1 MEIAIWVGVPVLVI
15 AAIAVAVL
23 YWLSR
28 KDLKEKRAEL
38 EVQRVEVDKVHAE
51 ADAQAKDIIL
61 KAKDDALKMRD
72 EAEAENKRRRADLQR
87 EDERLRQRREA
98 LDKRVEQIE
107 NRDRKLEHKEKELER
122 ARVNLG
128 EIEQKKMQELQQV
141 AQMSLDDARKL
152 LLQQVEKDTRQDAA
166 RIIREIETQAR
177 DEGERRAR
185 EIITTAI
192 ERVASDQVVESTV
205 SLVPLPNDEMK
216 GRIIGKQ
223 GRNIRAIEIATGVDL
238 VVDDTP
244 EAVILSSHNPIR
256 REVARLA
263 LQKLISDGRI
273 QPGRIEKIVESAE
286 KEVNQMIVEA
296 GESAVLEL
304 GVGPLHPEL
313 IKMLGALRFR
323 TSYGQNVLAH
333 SVETAH
339 LAGMIAAEVHADV
352 KAAKLGALMH
362 DIGKAVTHETGGAH
376 ALIGAD
382 MAKKYGLS
390 DTVRNIIASHHGEE
404 EPKYVEAV
412 LVVAAD
418 AVSGARPGARRESL
432 EQYLKRVEALE
443 SMANGFTGV
452 QQAYAIQAGREL
464 RIIVKPENIDDLG
477 AINLSKMIARRVE
490 ESLEYP
496 GQIKVTVIRETR
508 ATEFAK

>member
-1 MEIAIWVGVPVLVI
+1 MEAVIVGLGVGLVVAVI
-15 AAIAVAVL
+15 AGVVIYSL
-23 YWLSR
+23 QQKTLT
-28 KDLKEKRAEL
+28 EKRAAIDARNA
-38 EVQRVEVDKVHAE
+38 EVTRKATEAE
-51 ADAQAKDIIL
+51 AQAKDIIL
-61 KAKDDALKMRD
+61 KAKDDALNMRD
-72 EAEAENKRRRADLQR
+72 QAESENKRHRIELQR
-87 EDERLRQRREA
+87 EEERLRQRREA
-98 LDKRVEQIE
+98 TDRRLEQVE
-107 NRDRKLEHKEKELER
+107 NRDRKLEQKDKELEKGR
-122 ARVNLG
+122 ASLA
-128 EIEQKKMQELQQV
+128 EIEQKKLAELQRVSGLTVEEAKQ
-141 AQMSLDDARKL
+141 L
-152 LLQQVEKDTRQDAA
+152 LLQQVEKETRQDGA

-177 DEGERRAR
+177 EEGERRAR

-273 QPGRIEKIVESAE
+273 QPGRIEKIVEAAE
-286 KEVNQMIVEA
+286 KEVNQTIIEA
-296 GESAVLEL
+296 GESAALE
-304 GVGPLHPEL
+304 VGIGGLHPEI
-313 IKMLGALRFR
+313 IKLLGALKFR

-333 SVETAH
+333 VVETAH
-339 LAGMIAAEVHADV
+339 LAGMIASEVHADA
-352 KAAKLGALMH
+352 KAAKMGALLH

-382 MAKKYGLS
+382 IARKYGVPEI
-390 DTVRNIIASHHGEE
+390 VRNIIASHHGEE
-404 EPKYVEAV
+404 EPKSVEAV

-443 SMANGFTGV
+443 TMANAFPGV
-452 QQAYAIQAGREL
+452 HQSYAIQAGREI
-464 RIIVKPENIDDLG
+464 RIIVKPEQIDDLG

>member
-1 MEIAIWVGVPVLVI
+1 MEYVVAVVGGLIVAVI
-15 AAIAVAVL
+15 ASAVFYL
-23 YWLSR
+23 LQR
-28 KDLKEKRAEL
+28 KDLSEKRAEL
-38 EVQRVEVDKVHAE
+38 EAQRVAAEKTAAE

-61 KAKDDALKMRD
+61 KAKDESLKLRD
-72 EAEAENKRRRADLQR
+72 EAEADNKRRRLEMQR
-87 EDERLRQRREA
+87 EEDRLRQRREA
-98 LDKRVEQIE
+98 LDRRLEQVE
-107 NRDRKLEHKEKELER
+107 NRDRKLEHKEKDLDKVR
-122 ARVNLG
+122 ANLV
-128 EIEQKKMQELQQV
+128 EIEQKKLAELQQV
-141 AQMSLDDARKL
+141 ANMTTEDAKQL
-152 LLQQVEKDTRQDAA
+152 LLQQVEKDTRQDAS
-166 RIIREIETQAR
+166 RIIREIENQAR
-177 DEGERRAR
+177 EEGDRRAR

-273 QPGRIEKIVESAE
+273 QPGRIEKIVEAAE
-286 KEVNQMIVEA
+286 KEVNQSIIEA
-296 GESAVLEL
+296 GETAALE
-304 GVGPLHPEL
+304 VGAGGLHPEV
-313 IKMLGALRFR
+313 IKLLGALKFR

-339 LAGMIAAEVHADV
+339 LAGMIAAELGADI
-352 KAAKLGALMH
+352 KAAKLGALLH
-362 DIGKAVTHETGGAH
+362 DIGKAVTHEMGGAH
-376 ALIGAD
+376 ALIGSDLAR
-382 MAKKYGLS
+382 KYGVP
-390 DTVRNIIASHHGEE
+390 DKVANIIASHHGEE
-404 EPKYVEAV
+404 ESKSLEAV
-412 LVVAAD
+412 LVAAAD

-443 SMANGFTGV
+443 SMANSFPGV
-452 QQAYAIQAGREL
+452 HQSYAIQAGREL
-464 RIIVKPENIDDLG
+464 RIIVKPEQIDDLG
-477 AINLSKMIARRVE
+477 AINLSKMIARKVE

>member
-1 MEIAIWVGVPVLVI
+1 M
-15 AAIAVAVL
+15 
-23 YWLSR
+23 
-28 KDLKEKRAEL
+28 
-38 EVQRVEVDKVHAE
+38 
-51 ADAQAKDIIL
+51 
-61 KAKDDALKMRD
+61 
-72 EAEAENKRRRADLQR
+72 
-87 EDERLRQRREA
+87 
-98 LDKRVEQIE
+98 
-107 NRDRKLEHKEKELER
+107 
-122 ARVNLG
+122 
-128 EIEQKKMQELQQV
+128 
-141 AQMSLDDARKL
+141 
-152 LLQQVEKDTRQDAA
+152 
-166 RIIREIETQAR
+166 
-177 DEGERRAR
+177 
-185 EIITTAI
+185 
-192 ERVASDQVVESTV
+192 
-205 SLVPLPNDEMK
+205 
-216 GRIIGKQ
+216 
-223 GRNIRAIEIATGVDL
+223 
-238 VVDDTP
+238 DDTP

-296 GESAVLEL
+296 GEGAVLEL

-339 LAGMIAAEVHADV
+339 LAGMIAAEVHADI

-443 SMANGFTGV
+443 SMANGFPGV

-477 AINLSKMIARRVE
+477 SINLSKMIARKVE

>member
-1 MEIAIWVGVPVLVI
+1 MEYVLAIVVGLLV
-15 AAIAVAVL
+15 AAIASAVIYL
-23 YWLSR
+23 LQR
-28 KDLKEKRAEL
+28 KDFAEKKAEIEAQRAEVEKRI
-38 EVQRVEVDKVHAE
+38 AE
-51 ADAQAKDIIL
+51 AEAHAQDIIL
-61 KAKDDALKMRD
+61 KGKDEALKLRD
-72 EAEAENKRRRADLQR
+72 EAEADSKRRRSDLQR
-87 EDERLRQRREA
+87 EEDRLRQRREA
-98 LDKRVEQIE
+98 LDRRLEQVE
-107 NRDRKLEHKEKELER
+107 NRDRKLEHKEKELDRIR
-122 ARVNLG
+122 ANLN
-128 EIEQKKMQELQQV
+128 EVEQRKLEELQRLSNLTV
-141 AQMSLDDARKL
+141 EDAKQL
-152 LLQQVEKDTRQDAA
+152 LLQQVEKETRQDAA

-177 DEGERRAR
+177 EEGERRAR

-263 LQKLISDGRI
+263 LTKLISDGRI

-286 KEVNQMIVEA
+286 KEVNDAIIEA
-296 GESAVLEL
+296 GESAALE
-304 GVGPLHPEL
+304 VGAGGLHPEI
-313 IKMLGALRFR
+313 IKLLGSLKFR

-333 SVETAH
+333 AVETAH
-339 LAGMIAAEVHADV
+339 LAGMIAAEVGADV
-352 KAAKLGALMH
+352 KAAKLGALLH

-382 MAKKYGLS
+382 IARKYGVP
-390 DTVRNIIASHHGEE
+390 DKVANIIASHHAEE
-404 EPKYVEAV
+404 EPKSLEAV

-443 SMANGFTGV
+443 TMANSFPGV
-452 QQAYAIQAGREL
+452 QQSYAIQAGREL
-464 RIIVKPENIDDLG
+464 RIIVKPEHIDDLG
-477 AINLSKMIARRVE
+477 AINLSKMIARKVE

>member
-1 MEIAIWVGVPVLVI
+1 MDIVVAILGGLIV
-15 AAIAVAVL
+15 AVSASAVL
-23 YWLSR
+23 YLLQR
-28 KDLKEKRAEL
+28 KDFAEKKAEL
-38 EVQRVEVDKVHAE
+38 EAQHAEVEKKSAE
-51 ADAQAKDIIL
+51 ADAHAKDIIL
-61 KAKDDALKMRD
+61 KAKDEALKMRD
-72 EAEAENKRRRADLQR
+72 EAEGENKRRRLDLQR
-87 EDERLRQRREA
+87 EDERLRQRRET
-98 LDKRVEQIE
+98 LDRRLEQVE
-107 NRDRKLEHKEKELER
+107 NRDRKLEHKEKDLDRIR
-122 ARVNLG
+122 ASLN
-128 EIEQKKMQELQQV
+128 EIEQKKLEELQRV
-141 AQMSLDDARKL
+141 SAMTTEDAKQL

-166 RIIREIETQAR
+166 RIIREIEMQAR
-177 DEGERRAR
+177 EEGERRAR

-273 QPGRIEKIVESAE
+273 QPGRIEKIVETAE
-286 KEVNQMIVEA
+286 KEVNQAIMEA
-296 GESAVLEL
+296 GESAALE
-304 GVGPLHPEL
+304 VGAGGLHPEI
-313 IKMLGALRFR
+313 IKLLGSLKYR

-339 LAGMIAAEVHADV
+339 LAGMIAAEIGADI
-352 KAAKLGALMH
+352 KAAKLGALLH
-362 DIGKAVTHETGGAH
+362 DLGKAVTHETGGAH

-382 MAKKYGLS
+382 IARKYGVPEKV
-390 DTVRNIIASHHGEE
+390 TNIIASHHAEE
-404 EPKYVEAV
+404 EPKSIEAV
-412 LVVAAD
+412 LVVAAA

-443 SMANGFTGV
+443 TMANSFPGV
-452 QQAYAIQAGREL
+452 QQSYAIQAGREL
-464 RIIVKPENIDDLG
+464 RIIVKPEQIDDLS
-477 AINLSKMIARRVE
+477 AINLSKMIARKVE